1 MNTVKV
7 IRFHASVLI
16 VCSLIGLFGY
26 YFQYQYLQATAC
38 IPAAVGLSLL
48 VITQMDIENQ
58 SLKFGLLFLVILIF
72 GVILMRMSIKFI
84 PQQFQPLR
92 KRIYFPVMALSSIL
106 TVIKMITNYLHQ
118 KALNKGT
125 K

>member
-1 MNTVKV
+1 MNTIKV

-16 VCSLIGLFGY
+16 VCSFIGLFGY
-26 YFQYQYLQATAC
+26 YFQYHYFQVTAC

-58 SLKFGLLFLVILIF
+58 NLKPGLLFLITLIF
-72 GVILMRMSIKFI
+72 GVILTRMSIKFI
-84 PQQFQPLR
+84 PQEFQPLR

-106 TVIKMITNYLHQ
+106 AVIMMVRNYVHQ
-118 KALNKGT
+118 KARNKSPE
-125 K
+125 